1 MRSTHTYALLPVS
14 QATYDEIREKLLA
27 AGYDDYVTR
36 AVADEQERVTMQ
48 GIALVVD
55 NKGLTSTTPT
65 PKSP

>member
-36 AVADEQERVTMQ
+36 ATGDEQERVSMQ

-55 NKGLTSTTPT
+55 NKVLTSETPA